1 MRFCFPVC
9 VALFLFGCA
18 STQTRIE
25 PAQLAALERGKTTVA
40 DVMGRFGRPT
50 VMSKNMDGS
59 QTAAYMQAAGRSEMS
74 GFVPLMTS
82 IVTEREASVASVT
95 FYFDANGVLTSYRT
109 TEPREAAP
117 QSASATPD
125 APAAQSPQAARDAS
139 SSQPVTDAAG
149 AAQRPASPKRAEA
162 KSGPLDPSP
171 WTIQLNPSGYRENR

>member
-25 PAQLAALERGKTTVA
+25 PSQLAALERGKTTVA
-40 DVMGRFGRPT
+40 DVMRRYGRPT

-74 GFVPLMTS
+74 AFVPLMTS
-82 IVTEREASVASVT
+82 IVTDREASVASVT

-109 TEPREAAP
+109 SQPREAESH
-117 QSASATPD
+117 SASATSD
-125 APAAQSPQAARDAS
+125 GPAAQSPQAARNDAS
-139 SSQPVTDAAG
+139 SQPATNAAG
-149 AAQRPASPKRAEA
+149 AAQRPASPKQTEA

>member
-25 PAQLAALERGKTTVA
+25 PIQLAALERGKTTVA

-59 QTAAYMQAAGRSEMS
+59 QTAAYMQGAGRSEMS
-74 GFVPLMTS
+74 GFVPLMRS
-82 IVTEREASVASVT
+82 IVTDREASVASVT

-109 TEPREAAP
+109 SQPREAES
-117 QSASATPD
+117 QNASATP
-125 APAAQSPQAARDAS
+125 AGPAAPSPEAARDAS
-139 SSQPVTDAAG
+139 SSQPVTSAAG
-149 AAQRPASPKRAEA
+149 TAQRPA
-162 KSGPLDPSP
+162 
-171 WTIQLNPSGYRENR
+171 